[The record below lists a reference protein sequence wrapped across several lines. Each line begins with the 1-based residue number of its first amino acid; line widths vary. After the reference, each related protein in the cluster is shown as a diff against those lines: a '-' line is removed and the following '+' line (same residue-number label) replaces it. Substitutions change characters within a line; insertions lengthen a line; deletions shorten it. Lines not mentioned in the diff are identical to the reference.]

1 MGLGWSQQE
10 GEEEEG
16 PQQLMPIER
25 AMEKPME
32 KPTEK
37 TMEKLTEKAM
47 AKPKKLPH
55 NYQAIMQETDSPLE
69 AKSENLYP
77 RLHYGVFLSHKR
89 KKYWVDEQSGHNCFM
104 LFARDLL
111 ITWSEDKRYWHWDRV
126 KAAGDVDVEVAV
138 LLDVCWLEVHGKL
151 DSSYLSPG
159 AKYEVAFVVKIE
171 EPFYGWN
178 VPVTLRLLCPGE
190 EVQERK
196 EILQDKPKSQWVELY
211 VGDVANPKQSGEIQ
225 FSLFEYQ
232 DGRWKRGLIIKGAI
246 IRPKK

>member
-10 GEEEEG
+10 GEEEGG

-37 TMEKLTEKAM
+37 TMEKPTEKAM

-89 KKYWVDEQSGHNCFM
+89 KASPCSNPASKCKFKYF
-104 LFARDLL
+104 
-111 ITWSEDKRYWHWDRV
+111 
-126 KAAGDVDVEVAV
+126 
-138 LLDVCWLEVHGKL
+138 
-151 DSSYLSPG
+151 
-159 AKYEVAFVVKIE
+159 
-171 EPFYGWN
+171 
-178 VPVTLRLLCPGE
+178 
-190 EVQERK
+190 
-196 EILQDKPKSQWVELY
+196 
-211 VGDVANPKQSGEIQ
+211 Q
-225 FSLFEYQ
+225 FFFHLH
-232 DGRWKRGLIIKGAI
+232 IHI
-246 IRPKK
+246 